1 MGIKGKSASG
11 LTALLS
17 ENAPKAMKEH
27 DIKTLF
33 GRKVA
38 IDASMS
44 IYQFLIAVRQKDGTM
59 LMNENGDVTSHLMG
73 FFWRTLRMVDHGI
86 KPAYVFDGKPPE
98 LKGGVLAK
106 RFAARSAAAEAEEE
120 AKETGTAEDIDKL
133 ARRQVKPTKAHNE
146 ECRRLLKL
154 MGIPVIVAPGEAE
167 AQCAELARGGKV
179 YGAGSEDMDTLT
191 FNAPVLLRHL
201 TFSEAKKAPIS
212 EINLKQVLEE
222 LEMDMERFIELCLLL
237 GCDYLEPAKGV
248 GPKTALKL
256 MREHGTLEN
265 VVAHIRGKMAEKQEA
280 AEEFEIDEKPGSDV
294 ESDEE
299 EEAKLTDAESA
310 AHHDLESEDGYE
322 KPVAAT
328 MSGSEDEEG
337 PKPRKTATQ
346 TKKGKGKK
354 KAEPKKVPI
363 KKKKAI
369 GGMQLPEYWP
379 WEEAK
384 KLFMKP
390 DVTPANE
397 LELEWTKCDEE
408 GLIDF
413 LVKEKGFNEDRVR
426 AGAARLDKM
435 LNQKQQGRLDGF
447 FKVTPKDKPAAGSAK
462 NGKDTKKTTGKR
474 KADEKEKPGA
484 KKAKGKK

>member
-1 MGIKGKSASG
+1 MGIKG

-120 AKETGTAEDIDKL
+120 AKETGTVEEIDKL
-133 ARRQVKPTKAHNE
+133 ARRQVRPTRQHNE
-146 ECRRLLKL
+146 ECRKLLKL
-154 MGIPVIVAPGEAE
+154 MGIPVVVAPGEAE
-167 AQCAELARGGKV
+167 AQCAELARAGKV
-179 YGAGSEDMDTLT
+179 YAAGSEDMDTLT
-191 FNAPVLLRHL
+191 FNAPILLRHL

-212 EINLKQVLEE
+212 EINLKHVLEE
-222 LEMDMERFIELCLLL
+222 LGMDMERFIELCLLL

-265 VVAHIRGKMAEKQEA
+265 VVAHIRGKMAERQEA
-280 AEEFEIDEKPGSDV
+280 AEEFVIEEKPVSDV
-294 ESDEE
+294 ESEE
-299 EEAKLTDAESA
+299 ENDEQKNSDLMD
-310 AHHDLESEDGYE
+310 HDDLESEDGYE

-337 PKPRKTATQ
+337 PSQPRKTKPTA
-346 TKKGKGKK
+346 KGNGKK
-354 KAEPKKVPI
+354 KAEPKTKKAPI

-384 KLFMKP
+384 KLFIKP
-390 DVTPANE
+390 EVLPGDQV
-397 LELEWTKCDEE
+397 ELEWVKCDEE
-408 GLIDF
+408 GLVEF
-413 LVKEKGFNEDRVR
+413 LVKEKGFSEDRVR

-447 FKVTPKDKPAAGSAK
+447 FKVTPKDKPATGSSAK
-462 NGKDTKKTTGKR
+462 NAKDTKKATGKR

>member
-1 MGIKGKSASG
+1 
-11 LTALLS
+11 
-17 ENAPKAMKEH
+17 
-27 DIKTLF
+27 
-33 GRKVA
+33 
-38 IDASMS
+38 
-44 IYQFLIAVRQKDGTM
+44 M

-120 AKETGTAEDIDKL
+120 AKETGTVEDIDKL
-133 ARRQVKPTKAHNE
+133 SRRQVRPTKQHNE
-146 ECRRLLKL
+146 ECRRLLRL
-154 MGIPVIVAPGEAE
+154 MGIPVVVAPGEAE
-167 AQCAELARGGKV
+167 AQCAELARAGKV

-191 FNAPVLLRHL
+191 FNAPILLRHL

-212 EINLKQVLEE
+212 EINLKMVLEE

-256 MREHGTLEN
+256 MREHGTLAN

-280 AEEFEIDEKPGSDV
+280 AEEFEIEDKPTSEV
-294 ESDEE
+294 ESEDEAEE
-299 EEAKLTDAESA
+299 EPKNADLMGHD
-310 AHHDLESEDGYE
+310 DLESEDGYE

-328 MSGSEDEEG
+328 MSGSEDEDG
-337 PKPRKTATQ
+337 PIAPKNKTHS
-346 TKKGKGKK
+346 KKAAGKQ
-354 KAEPKKVPI
+354 KAEPKAKKAPI
-363 KKKKAI
+363 KKKAI
-369 GGMQLPEYWP
+369 GGMQLPEHWP

-384 KLFMKP
+384 KLFIKP
-390 DVTPANE
+390 DVLSGDEVE
-397 LELEWTKCDEE
+397 LDWVKCDEE
-408 GLIDF
+408 GLVEF

-426 AGAARLDKM
+426 AGATRLDKM

-447 FKVTPKDKPAAGSAK
+447 FKVTPKDKPATSSAK
-462 NGKDTKKTTGKR
+462 NAKDTKKPAGKR
-474 KADEKEKPGA
+474 KADDKEKPGA

>member
-1 MGIKGKSASG
+1 MGIKG

-44 IYQFLIAVRQKDGTM
+44 IYQFLVAVRQKDGTM

-106 RFAARSAAAEAEEE
+106 RFAARGAAAEAEEE

-133 ARRQVKPTKAHNE
+133 ARRQVRPTKVHNE

-154 MGIPVIVAPGEAE
+154 MGIPVVVAPGEAE

-179 YGAGSEDMDTLT
+179 YAAGSEDMDTLT
-191 FNAPVLLRHL
+191 FNAPILLRHL

-222 LEMDMERFIELCLLL
+222 LEMDMERFIELCLLM

-256 MREHGTLEN
+256 MREHRTLEN

-280 AEEFEIDEKPGSDV
+280 AEEFEIEEKPGSDV
-294 ESDEE
+294 ESDDE
-299 EEAKLTDAESA
+299 TVESQNGNA
-310 AHHDLESEDGYE
+310 LDRDDLDSEDGYE

-328 MSGSEDEEG
+328 MSGSEDEDV
-337 PKPRKTATQ
+337 PKPLKTASQ
-346 TKKGKGKK
+346 AKGKGKK
-354 KAEPKKVPI
+354 KAEPKTEKKAPI

-384 KLFMKP
+384 KLFLQP
-390 DVTPANE
+390 DVTPASE

-408 GLIDF
+408 GLVEF
-413 LVKEKGFNEDRVR
+413 LVREKGFNEDRVR

-447 FKVTPKDKPAAGSAK
+447 FKVTPKDKPATGSAK
-462 NGKDTKKTTGKR
+462 DMKKTTGKR
-474 KADEKEKPGA
+474 KADEKAKPAA